1 VLGAGEVHL
10 LDATTGKLV
19 RDVSGHQNGVTD
31 AVFSS
36 DSKYLVSVGRD
47 TSVRVCRVSDG
58 KEVAVAGAPHGGQFK
73 DWLSAVALSPDGRF
87 LAASDIAGLV
97 HVWEFAG

>member
-1 VLGAGEVHL
+1 MHPAL
-10 LDATTGKLV
+10 
-19 RDVSGHQNGVTD
+19 
-31 AVFSS
+31 
-36 DSKYLVSVGRD
+36 
-47 TSVRVCRVSDG
+47 
-58 KEVAVAGAPHGGQFK
+58 K